1 MRILVVTQKIDADHP
16 VLAQTV
22 DVVRE
27 LAARC
32 EAVDVLCDSVGRH
45 DLPANVRLRTF
56 GAGTRVG
63 RGLRYMRAFAAL
75 ALPRAT
81 RPSAVLIHMVPLFAL
96 LAAPLVK
103 PLRIPMLLWYT
114 HWNPSRSL
122 RLALPLVDVVMSVS
136 RGSFPLATP
145 KLQATGHAIDV
156 AQFAPAQPATRQ
168 DGRLRLLALGR
179 TARWKGY
186 DTMLEA
192 LEAAVRRGCDAQLEI
207 RGPQLTDDERA
218 HRAELE
224 EAVRAS
230 PALRDRVRIEPPL
243 ARDELPRLL
252 AGADAL
258 LSATQPR
265 GSETLDKV
273 VYEAAACEVPVLASN
288 EALEEFLDGLPLQLS
303 FPPRDADA
311 LADRLVALAAAEPSV
326 RAATGAELRRRVVSA
341 HSVGSWADAVTA
353 TVARLAPE

>member
-1 MRILVVTQKIDADHP
+1 MRLLFVTQKIDADHP

-27 LAARC
+27 LAARFD
-32 EAVDVLCDSVGRH
+32 AVDVLCDAVGRH

-56 GAGTRVG
+56 GASSRVARG
-63 RGLRYMRAFAAL
+63 IRFTRGLTASL
-75 ALPRAT
+75 LPRAT

-136 RGSFPLATP
+136 RGSFPIETP

-156 AQFAPAQPATRQ
+156 EQFSPAAGQPRE
-168 DGRLRLLALGR
+168 GPLRLLALGR

-192 LEAAVRRGCDAQLEI
+192 L
-207 RGPQLTDDERA
+207 
-218 HRAELE
+218 
-224 EAVRAS
+224 
-230 PALRDRVRIEPPL
+230 
-243 ARDELPRLL
+243 
-252 AGADAL
+252 
-258 LSATQPR
+258 
-265 GSETLDKV
+265 
-273 VYEAAACEVPVLASN
+273 
-288 EALEEFLDGLPLQLS
+288 
-303 FPPRDADA
+303 A
-311 LADRLVALAAAEPSV
+311 LAN
-326 RAATGAELRRRVVSA
+326 
-341 HSVGSWADAVTA
+341 
-353 TVARLAPE
+353 

>member
-1 MRILVVTQKIDADHP
+1 MRILFVTQKIDADHP

-27 LAARC
+27 LAGRC
-32 EAVDVLCDSVGRH
+32 EAVDVLCDAVGRH

-56 GAGTRVG
+56 GARTRVG
-63 RGLRYMRAFAAL
+63 RGIGFIRALAAL
-75 ALPRAT
+75 VLPRAT

-96 LAAPLVK
+96 LAASVAK

-122 RLALPLVDVVMSVS
+122 RLALPLVDVVLSVS
-136 RGSFPLATP
+136 RGSFPIATP

-156 AQFAPAQPATRQ
+156 AQFAPAQGSRP
-168 DGRLRLLALGR
+168 DGPLRLLALGR

-192 LEAAVRRGCDAQLEI
+192 LERAVRRGCDARLEI
-207 RGPQLTDDERA
+207 RGPQLTDDERVHA
-218 HRAELE
+218 AELQE
-224 EAVRAS
+224 TVRAS
-230 PALRDRVRIEPPL
+230 SELRDRVRIEPPL
-243 ARDELPRLL
+243 ARDQLPALL

-258 LSATQPR
+258 VSATQPR
-265 GSETLDKV
+265 GGETLDKV

-288 EALEEFLDGLPLQLS
+288 AALRGFLDGLPLELS
-303 FPPRDADA
+303 FPPRDAGR
-311 LADRLVALAAAEPSV
+311 LADRLVAMAAAGPAV
-326 RAATGAELRRRVVSA
+326 RADTGAELRRRVVA
-341 HSVGSWADAVTA
+341 GHSVGSWADAVTA
-353 TVARLAPE
+353 TVARLTRE